1 MDGLKKRL
9 EEVKGK
15 WVEELPHVLW
25 AYRMTPRRSIGET
38 PISMMYGSEAIIPL
52 EMGFPTMRVDWFDNI
67 NNEQLLSNNLDL
79 VKVRREFATVRLEQ
93 YQ

>member
-9 EEVKGK
+9 EKVKGK
-15 WVEELPHVLW
+15 WVEELPYVLW
-25 AYRMTPRRSIGET
+25 AYRTTLRRSIGET

>member
-25 AYRMTPRRSIGET
+25 AYRMTPRRSIGEN